1 MATKQKKPGNKVAV
15 FALIEPE
22 QKAAL
27 EEIGRR
33 DERSLGYLVR
43 DAIAMYLANAKKK
56 P

>member
-1 MATKQKKPGNKVAV
+1 MATKQKKAGNKVAV

-27 EEIGRR
+27 EEIGKQ
-33 DERSLGYLVR
+33 DQRSLGYLVR
-43 DAIAMYLANAKKK
+43 EAIAHYLASAKKK